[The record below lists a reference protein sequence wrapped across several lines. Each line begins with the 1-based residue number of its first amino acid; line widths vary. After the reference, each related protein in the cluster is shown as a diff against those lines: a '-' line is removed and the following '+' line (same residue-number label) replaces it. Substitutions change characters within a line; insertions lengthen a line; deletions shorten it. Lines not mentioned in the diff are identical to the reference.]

1 MKTLKTPALS
11 HSAGYASL
19 FSHLSLRTS
28 ITLVLTVFAA
38 LLIAV
43 SALAGVALQTSN
55 AAIEKMYTEDT
66 RSLLKIKSSYEH
78 VMHARVALG
87 SFAALY
93 GLGEVQP
100 ALLEGAHGDLRQ
112 SDEEGRAYLATAS
125 ADDTETALRTRFV
138 AARQKYLHDGLE
150 ASFDALGKSDFSAY
164 KSLQGAETEALA
176 NNFSA
181 QVAALESVLT
191 ERQKARYTNAQ
202 DRFHMM
208 LWLLAA
214 AAFASVVIG
223 TFARHALL
231 NAIVKPVAQAIR
243 QFQRIAA
250 GDLTNP
256 VDTGRDNEMGALL
269 RALEQMQQ
277 SLVETVTTVRASTES
292 INVGATEIASG
303 NNDLSIRTEQQAA
316 SLETTASSMEQI
328 TATAKASFESA
339 RQAREMATQASE
351 MAVKGGSV
359 VSNVVITMQ
368 GIAAHSKKIS
378 EITSVIDGIAFQT
391 NILAL
396 NAAVEAA
403 RAGEQGRGF
412 AVVAGAVRGRAQR
425 SASAAQEIK
434 SLIGTSVDKVET
446 GSKLVQDAGSTMDE
460 IVASVQRVTDIIG
473 EISAAALEQS
483 QGIGQVNEP
492 VTRLDQMTQQNA
504 ALVEESAAAAESL
517 KDQAHRMTTVVA
529 NYRMDARAEMHSFAA
544 APAANKPVAAKV
556 IAKAAALKPAGK
568 PAAR

>member
-1 MKTLKTPALS
+1 MKTLKTPAIS
-11 HSAGYASL
+11 HFSGHASL
-19 FSHLSLRTS
+19 FSHISLRTS

-43 SALAGVALQTSN
+43 CALAGVALQTSN

-66 RSLLKIKSSYEH
+66 RSLLQIKSSYEH
-78 VMHARVALG
+78 VMHARLTLG

-93 GLGEVQP
+93 GLGDVQP
-100 ALLEGAHGDLRQ
+100 ALLEGAHGDLRA
-112 SDEEGRAYLATAS
+112 SDDEVRAYLATPS
-125 ADDTETALRTRFV
+125 ADANETALRERFV

-150 ASFDALGKSDFSAY
+150 ASFEALGKSDFSAY

-176 NNFSA
+176 NNFGA
-181 QVAALESVLT
+181 QVAALEGVFT
-191 ERQKARYTNAQ
+191 ERQKARYTSAQ
-202 DRFHMM
+202 NRFHMM

-231 NAIVKPVAQAIR
+231 NAIVKPVGQAIR

-256 VDTGRDNEMGALL
+256 VDTGRNNEMGALL

-277 SLVETVTTVRASTES
+277 SLVETVTTVRTSTES

-339 RQAREMATQASE
+339 RQAREMATHASE
-351 MAVKGGSV
+351 MAVKGGAV
-359 VSNVVITMQ
+359 VSNVVTTMQ

-412 AVVAGAVRGRAQR
+412 AVVAGEVRNLAQR
-425 SASAAQEIK
+425 SASAAQDIK
-434 SLIGTSVDKVET
+434 QLID
-446 GSKLVQDAGSTMDE
+446 
-460 IVASVQRVTDIIG
+460 ASVGKVSAGMVKARSAGATMEQVVGSARQVTIIMQ
-473 EISAAALEQS
+473 EISTASREQS
-483 QGIGQVNEP
+483 IGVDQVNAAIAHM
-492 VTRLDQMTQQNA
+492 DQVTQQNA
-504 ALVEESAAAAESL
+504 ALVEEAAAATASL
-517 KDQAHRMTTVVA
+517 ANEAGGLMQAVSLFKFGRPA
-529 NYRMDARAEMHSFAA
+529 AAARAIGARRGKGGTGAAGKRPAQA
-544 APAANKPVAAKV
+544 APRRIAA
-556 IAKAAALKPAGK
+556 
-568 PAAR
+568 